1 MSLVEAAA
9 RQSSCPRVKEIAAV
23 ILEPKNIK
31 QEVLQAP
38 ESGPGS
44 FPMSQLFASG
54 GQSYGASTS
63 ASVHWSEYSGLISLR
78 ID

>member
-1 MSLVEAAA
+1 MSLAEAAA
-9 RQSSCPRVKEIAAV
+9 HQSSCPRVKEIAAV

-63 ASVHWSEYSGLISLR
+63 ASVHWSEYSGLTSLR